1 MAFSQWYFGV
11 VFHFCV
17 FSICLC
23 LFCQFFDIFLC
34 ISYAKNGQTKKG
46 RQILFKSACG
56 LLVLN
61 SYFCASNIRSCVI
74 FSIDSTQ
81 QYSYR
86 PWKLWPPAHRFGHGM
101 PIKESLAP
109 SVPPRIGWICG
120 SMSSF
125 FIHVFTFSIKNRYG
139 SI

>member
-1 MAFSQWYFGV
+1 MQNLHYNIFRSFLKYF
-11 VFHFCV
+11 CINIL
-17 FSICLC
+17 SK
-23 LFCQFFDIFLC
+23 FFIKVTLYWHLVNDTLVLSFIFVYFQYVYVYFVSFLTFFLC

-86 PWKLWPPAHRFGHGM
+86 P
-101 PIKESLAP
+101 
-109 SVPPRIGWICG
+109 
-120 SMSSF
+120 
-125 FIHVFTFSIKNRYG
+125 
-139 SI
+139 